1 MSAKPSLLLV
11 NLPHAGSF
19 KRCPTQS
26 SRRAPLLTGGDASAC
41 WLWLVYEYLETM
53 QTMENGMSKRNVSFK
68 VSGGQVLPNGFSVT
82 IPAEIG
88 FEGLTTDQLIDMT
101 LSSLKIDLQR
111 WMRNKTPEFLEELA
125 KRGYKCHATECGRAA
140 VSDQEL
146 IALLLD
152 LGMDSDSAKEVVAD
166 ASKRAKLVA
175 KLRK

>member
-1 MSAKPSLLLV
+1 
-11 NLPHAGSF
+11 
-19 KRCPTQS
+19 
-26 SRRAPLLTGGDASAC
+26 
-41 WLWLVYEYLETM
+41 
-53 QTMENGMSKRNVSFK
+53 MSKRNVSFK
-68 VSGGQVLPNGFSVT
+68 VSGGQVLPDGFSVT

-88 FEGLTTDQLIDMT
+88 FEGLTTDQLITMT
-101 LSSLKIDLQR
+101 LPSLKIDLQR

-152 LGMDSDSAKEVVAD
+152 LGMDSDSAKEVIAD